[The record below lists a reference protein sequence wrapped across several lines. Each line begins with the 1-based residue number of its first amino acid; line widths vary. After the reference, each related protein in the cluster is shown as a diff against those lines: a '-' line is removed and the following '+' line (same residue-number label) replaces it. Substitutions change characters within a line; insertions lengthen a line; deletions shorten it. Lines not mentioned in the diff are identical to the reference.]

1 MSRASAQAA
10 RRHSSSGGAPSS
22 RPARA
27 HYAQPIVHKKGV
39 FAQDAAV
46 TSHARS
52 TRALHA
58 RNAIAHLWHAE
69 MSLCVTE
76 GRPRAWALAGT
87 RAARQGGGV
96 ERGVQHSW
104 LPRRT
109 GRVGGAGTRAG

>member
-46 TSHARS
+46 TSHAR
-52 TRALHA
+52 
-58 RNAIAHLWHAE
+58 WD
-69 MSLCVTE
+69 VY
-76 GRPRAWALAGT
+76 
-87 RAARQGGGV
+87 QGGAVVSGLGLRPV
-96 ERGVQHSW
+96 SREPSREPTPVIP
-104 LPRRT
+104 LIVIART
-109 GRVGGAGTRAG
+109 